1 MWNRDTTS
9 LWGCAFVQ
17 LILFDIIW
25 CLQTTFSSFSIPEV
39 YVNTIL
45 VALLCILPWM
55 LTGKKWGEYLFLFIL
70 DGLLIS
76 NLMYS
81 RTYNSAIPLESYLL
95 AGNLS
100 DFTASVVDSMRL
112 IDLLLPLSTLACI
125 IFLSKGEKGLQKD
138 SSAINATLPKANF
151 ALRLKQYGITTLI
164 VFLIS
169 AIQVMCRGGWQK
181 AFERL
186 QNANYYTCAVPMY
199 TIFGNLIHQGMQTQ
213 SPFTSKMQA
222 DICQWMKQQP
232 AYQPLSDSIASKKT
246 LIVIFCESLESWVI
260 NKKVEGQVITPNLN
274 ASIADAHT
282 LCPERA
288 HTSEGRTLHRWPTFG
303 QHRPSTID
311 ERLLCHAIPWH
322 HLSITSQG
330 SQGKIP
336 LQVVLDDS

>member
-1 MWNRDTTS
+1 MNKSKIKNRIFPRTLWNRDTTS

-55 LTGKKWGEYLFLFIL
+55 LTGKKWVECLFLFIV

-112 IDLLLPLSTLACI
+112 IDVLLPLSTIACI
-125 IFLSKGEKGLQKD
+125 IYLSKGKKASETKTEKAK
-138 SSAINATLPKANF
+138 TNF

-169 AIQVMCRGGWQK
+169 AIQVMCRGG
-181 AFERL
+181 
-186 QNANYYTCAVPMY
+186 
-199 TIFGNLIHQGMQTQ
+199 
-213 SPFTSKMQA
+213 
-222 DICQWMKQQP
+222 
-232 AYQPLSDSIASKKT
+232 
-246 LIVIFCESLESWVI
+246 
-260 NKKVEGQVITPNLN
+260 
-274 ASIADAHT
+274 
-282 LCPERA
+282 
-288 HTSEGRTLHRWPTFG
+288 
-303 QHRPSTID
+303 
-311 ERLLCHAIPWH
+311 
-322 HLSITSQG
+322 
-330 SQGKIP
+330 
-336 LQVVLDDS
+336 